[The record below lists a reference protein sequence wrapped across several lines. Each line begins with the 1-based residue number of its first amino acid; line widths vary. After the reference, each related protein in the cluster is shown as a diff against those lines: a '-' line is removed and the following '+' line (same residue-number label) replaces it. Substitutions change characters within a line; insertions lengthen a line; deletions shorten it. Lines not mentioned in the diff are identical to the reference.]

1 MRTRLG
7 LFLNKK
13 FDLKKKF
20 KVPEKLLTFEE
31 RMKVKEKAYL
41 KEFHNFEQ
49 DHVSTEHDECIDDL
63 VNPNKEE
70 TAANAVNEEDR
81 DAKPEFDEE
90 FDAALEE
97 AARAA
102 GGVAC

>member
-1 MRTRLG
+1 M
-7 LFLNKK
+7 
-13 FDLKKKF
+13 
-20 KVPEKLLTFEE
+20 
-31 RMKVKEKAYL
+31 
-41 KEFHNFEQ
+41 
-49 DHVSTEHDECIDDL
+49 HVSTGHDDL
-63 VNPNKEE
+63 VDPNKGE
-70 TAANAVNEEDR
+70 TAADAVNEEDS

>member
-1 MRTRLG
+1 M
-7 LFLNKK
+7 
-13 FDLKKKF
+13 
-20 KVPEKLLTFEE
+20 
-31 RMKVKEKAYL
+31 
-41 KEFHNFEQ
+41 
-49 DHVSTEHDECIDDL
+49 STEHDECIDDL

-70 TAANAVNEEDR
+70 TVADAVNEEDR